1 MKISDF
7 RSDTVT
13 KPTQEMY
20 EAIMKAPVGD
30 DVLGDDPTVKEL
42 ENLAA
47 EITGFEASLFV
58 PSGTMGN
65 AIAVRVW
72 TKDGTEVILEEM
84 SHIYTSEV
92 GHIAYISRSIPRPL
106 KSKRGIIDPDDI
118 KKAIRKEELHRC
130 ATSLVCLENTHNYWG
145 GKTLTPDYVAEVKNI
160 CNEHG
165 LPLHMDGARIFNA
178 CTYLKV
184 DVKEFTKNLDSLM
197 FCLSKGLSA
206 PVGSMLCGSR
216 EFIEKAR
223 RVRKLLGGG
232 MRQAGI
238 LAACGIISLKKM
250 ITRLEEDHKNA
261 RKLAEGLSQFPFF
274 KINPEEVETNIV
286 IVETTIDPQIILR
299 YLESNGILAL
309 QFGPGRIR
317 FVTHKDVGEEDIE
330 RTIETLKKFQLT

>member
-13 KPTQEMY
+13 RPTPEMY
-20 EAIMKAPVGD
+20 EAMMKAPVGD

-42 ENLAA
+42 EKLAA
-47 EITGFEASLFV
+47 ETTGFESALFV

-72 TKDGTEVILEEM
+72 ARDGSEVILEEM

-92 GHIAYISRSIPRPL
+92 GHIAYISRAIPRL
-106 KSKRGIIDPDDI
+106 TKSNRGVIDPEDI
-118 KKAIRKEELHRC
+118 KKAIRKEELHKPG
-130 ATSLVCLENTHNYWG
+130 TSLVCLENTHNYWG
-145 GKTLTPDYVAEVKNI
+145 GKALTPDYLAEVHEI
-160 CNEHG
+160 CKEHG

-184 DVKEFTKNLDSLM
+184 DVKEFTKHLDSLM

-206 PVGSMLCGSR
+206 PVGSMLCGSK

-238 LAACGIISLKKM
+238 LAACGIVSIKKM
-250 ITRLEEDHKNA
+250 INRLEEDHKNA
-261 RKLAEGLSQFPFF
+261 KKLAMGLREFDFL
-274 KINPEEVETNIV
+274 KIDPSEVETNIV
-286 IVETTIDPQIILR
+286 IVETKIDPNQILS
-299 YLESNGILAL
+299 YLSKHGVLAL
-309 QFGPGRIR
+309 QFGPNRIR
-317 FVTHKDVGEEDIE
+317 FVTHKDVIEEDVDRCIE
-330 RTIETLKKFQLT
+330 VLKNFKAK

>member
-13 KPTQEMY
+13 RPTPEMY
-20 EAIMKAPVGD
+20 EAMMKAPLGD

-42 ENLAA
+42 ETLAA
-47 EITGFEASLFV
+47 ELTGFEASIFV

-72 TKDGTEVILEEM
+72 AKDGTEIILEEM

-92 GHIAYISRSIPRPL
+92 GHIAYISRAIPRPL
-106 KSKRGIIDPDDI
+106 KSVRGVIDPEEI
-118 KKAIRKEELHRC
+118 RKAIRKEELHRC
-130 ATSLVCLENTHNYWG
+130 GTSLVCLENTHNYWG
-145 GKTLTPDYVAEVKNI
+145 GKTLTPEYVAEVKKV

-184 DVKEFTKNLDSLM
+184 DIKEFTKNLDSLM
-197 FCLSKGLSA
+197 FCLSKGLSS

-223 RVRKLLGGG
+223 RIRKLLGGG

-250 ITRLEEDHKNA
+250 ILRLEEDHKNA
-261 RKLAEGLSQFPFF
+261 KKLAEGLSQFPFF
-274 KINPEEVETNIV
+274 RIKPEEVETNIV
-286 IVETTIDPQIILR
+286 IAETTIDPQVILK
-299 YLESNGILAL
+299 YLESHGILAL

-317 FVTHKDVGEEDIE
+317 FVTHKDVGEEDVI
-330 RTIETLKKFQLT
+330 RTLEILKNFKNS

>member
-1 MKISDF
+1 MRISDF

-13 KPTQEMY
+13 KPTPEMY
-20 EAIMKAPVGD
+20 EAMMKAPLGD
-30 DVLGDDPTVKEL
+30 DVLGDDPTVIEL
-42 ENLAA
+42 ERLAA
-47 EITGFEASLFV
+47 EITGFEAALFV

-92 GHIAYISRSIPRPL
+92 GHIAYISRAIPRPL
-106 KSKRGIIDPDDI
+106 KSHRGIIDPDDI
-118 KKAIRKEELHRC
+118 RKAIRKEELHRC
-130 ATSLVCLENTHNYWG
+130 GTSLVCLENTHNFWG
-145 GKTLTPDYVAEVKNI
+145 GKTLTPQYVAEVYKI
-160 CNEHG
+160 CKEHG

-197 FCLSKGLSA
+197 FCLSKGLSS
-206 PVGSMLCGSR
+206 PVGSMLCGSID
-216 EFIEKAR
+216 FIEKAR
-223 RVRKLLGGG
+223 RIRKLLGGG

-250 ITRLEEDHKNA
+250 IGRLEEDHRNA
-261 RKLAEGLSQFPFF
+261 RKLAQGSAQFPFF
-274 KINPEEVETNIV
+274 KINPDDVETNIV
-286 IVETTIDPQIILR
+286 IVETTVDPQKILNFLSS
-299 YLESNGILAL
+299 YGILAL

-317 FVTHKDVGEEDIE
+317 FVTHKDVNEEDVD
-330 RTIETLKKFQLT
+330 RTIEVLREFRGI

>member
-13 KPTQEMY
+13 RPTPEMY
-20 EAIMKAPVGD
+20 EAILKAPVGD

-42 ENLAA
+42 EDLASK
-47 EITGFEASLFV
+47 ITGFESALFV

-72 TKDGTEVILEEM
+72 ARDGSEVILEEM

-92 GHIAYISRSIPRPL
+92 GHIAYISRAIPRPL
-106 KSKRGIIDPDDI
+106 KSNRGIMDPDDVR
-118 KKAIRKEELHRC
+118 KAIRKEELHK
-130 ATSLVCLENTHNYWG
+130 AGTSLVCLENTHNYWG
-145 GKTLTPDYVAEVKNI
+145 GKTLTPQYVAEVKKV
-160 CNEHG
+160 CEEHG
-165 LPLHMDGARIFNA
+165 IPLHMDGARIFNA

-184 DVKEFTKNLDSLM
+184 DVKEYTKHLDSLM
-197 FCLSKGLSA
+197 FCLSKGLSS
-206 PVGSMLCGSR
+206 PVGSILCGSK

-238 LAACGIISLKKM
+238 LAACGIVSLTKM
-250 ITRLEEDHKNA
+250 IGRLEEDHKNA
-261 RKLAEGLSQFPFF
+261 KKLAQGLAQFPYF
-274 KINPEEVETNIV
+274 KINPDDVETNIV
-286 IVETTIDPQIILR
+286 IAETTIDPEVILS
-299 YLESNGILAL
+299 YLRSKGILAL

-317 FVTHKDVGEEDIE
+317 FVTHKDVNEEDVE
-330 RTIETLKKFQLT
+330 RLISALKEFKA